1 MVNLPQEALALY
13 QKMLYIRMFEERV
26 AFLFTRGLIHGTAH
40 FYVGQEAVAVGVCSA
55 LQKDDFVTSTHRGHG
70 HALAKGLHPGRF
82 LAELQGKKDGFCSGR
97 AGTQHTISFAD
108 HFLANGVTGGA
119 AVTGTGIALAFKMQ
133 KKEQVVV
140 SFIGD
145 GAMNE
150 GHFHEALN
158 LAAIWKLPIIYVC
171 ENNLYAMSTH
181 TKETMIVQE
190 LYQRAAS
197 YGLET
202 FGVDGNDVLA
212 IQQQIKTIIGGVRR
226 GNGPVFLECKTYRQS
241 GHSKNDQRVYRTREE
256 EEEWKQKDPI
266 LRLAHILQ
274 QTFHYDESELHKVQ
288 AEISGQIE
296 EAVQF
301 AESSLFPMK
310 ETVHDHVFA

>member
-1 MVNLPQEALALY
+1 MVNSPQEALALY
-13 QKMLYIRMFEERV
+13 QKMLYIRMFEEKV
-26 AFLFTRGLIHGTAH
+26 TFLFTRGLIHGTAH
-40 FYVGQEAVAVGVCSA
+40 FYIGQEAVAVGVCSA

-82 LAELQGKKDGFCSGR
+82 LAELQGKKDGFCGGR
-97 AGTQHTISFAD
+97 AGTQHTISFTD

-119 AVTGTGIALAFKMQ
+119 AVTGTGIALAYKMQ
-133 KKEQVVV
+133 KKERVVV

-158 LAAIWKLPIIYVC
+158 LAAVWKLPIIYVC

-181 TKETMIVQE
+181 TQETMIVQE
-190 LYQRAAS
+190 LYKRAAS

-212 IQQQIKTIIGGVRR
+212 VQQQIQAIIGGVRG

-241 GHSKNDQRVYRTREE
+241 GHSKNDQRVYRTRKEE
-256 EEEWKQKDPI
+256 EAWKQKDPI
-266 LRLAHILQ
+266 LRLAHVLRG
-274 QTFHYDESELHKVQ
+274 TFHAAESELQAVQ
-288 AEISGQIE
+288 AAVAEQIE
-296 EAVQF
+296 EAVHF
-301 AESSLFPMK
+301 AESSPFPMK
-310 ETVHDHVFA
+310 ETAQDHVFA